1 MEIILLEK
9 IQNVGEIGDLV
20 NVKNGYAR
28 NFLIP
33 QKKAML
39 ATADAKVQVDER
51 RRQLA
56 EHEGKRLDGAKARA
70 DFALREITLTRLC
83 GEQGQLYGSVSP
95 LDIAE
100 ALTEAGAPIE
110 KSEVI
115 QPDGPIKHIG
125 DFEADV
131 ILHPEVRFTV
141 KIKVQGEHTDDPIV
155 EDPIADDPIA
165 DAAADDSRQDAASGD
180 DSSADPVT
188 DSSDFSG
195 DNVNKN
201 Q

>member
-39 ATADAKVQVDER
+39 ATSDAKAKVEER

-56 EHEGKRLDGAKARA
+56 EQEGKRLDGAKARA
-70 DFALREITLTRLC
+70 DFAIREITLTRLC

-100 ALTEAGAPIE
+100 ALTEAGTLIE
-110 KSEVI
+110 KSEII

-141 KIKVQGEHTDDPIV
+141 KIKVQGEHTDDPI
-155 EDPIADDPIA
+155 ADSA
-165 DAAADDSRQDAASGD
+165 DDDSRQDAASGD
-180 DSSADPVT
+180 D
-188 DSSDFSG
+188 FSG
-195 DNVNKN
+195 DSDDNVDKN

>member
-9 IQNVGEIGDLV
+9 IQNVGDIGDLV

-33 QKKAML
+33 QKKAMR
-39 ATADAKVQVDER
+39 ATSEAKVKVEER
-51 RRQLA
+51 LRQLA
-56 EHEGKRLDGAKARA
+56 EEEGKRLDGAKARA
-70 DFALREITLTRLC
+70 DFAIREITLTRLC

-100 ALTEAGAPIE
+100 ALTEAGTRIE
-110 KSEVI
+110 KSEII

-131 ILHPEVRFTV
+131 ILHPEVHFTV
-141 KIKVQGEHTDDPIV
+141 KITVQGEQD
-155 EDPIADDPIA
+155 DDPIA
-165 DAAADDSRQDAASGD
+165 DSTDDDSRQDVASGD
-180 DSSADPVT
+180 DFSN
-188 DSSDFSG
+188 DSD
-195 DNVNKN
+195 DNVDKN
-201 Q
+201 QADNESSSGEFKKN

>member
-9 IQNVGEIGDLV
+9 IQNVGDIGDLV

-33 QKKAML
+33 QRKAML
-39 ATADAKVQVDER
+39 ATAEAKAVVEEK

-56 EHEGKRLDGAKARA
+56 KDEAGRLAEAQARA
-70 DFALREITLTRLC
+70 DKSVREIHLVRLC
-83 GEQGQLYGSVSP
+83 GEEGQLYGSVSP

-100 ALTEAGAPIE
+100 AMVAAGSEIE
-110 KSEVI
+110 KSEI
-115 QPDGPIKHIG
+115 TQPDGPIKHIG

-141 KIKVQGEHTDDPIV
+141 KIIV
-155 EDPIADDPIA
+155 EGEKGDGNPVDADVAPVA
-165 DAAADDSRQDAASGD
+165 PVDSEESE
-180 DSSADPVT
+180 
-188 DSSDFSG
+188 
-195 DNVNKN
+195 
-201 Q
+201 